1 MDGTE
6 ELEVMNGDD
15 DNDGDYCGRMKNY
28 DDVVVL
34 CALKKSKKRWL
45 SPEQFAFLF
54 TGDTIYSG
62 GSLGDVAA

>member
-15 DNDGDYCGRMKNY
+15 DDDGDYCGRMKNY

-45 SPEQFAFLF
+45 SPEQFA
-54 TGDTIYSG
+54 S
-62 GSLGDVAA
+62 